1 MYLAKVRVMLKPT
14 VNDPEGITIA
24 RALKRLD
31 FSSVDSL
38 RTGKY
43 FELRLD
49 ASTPAEAEKQVDEMC
64 SKLLANP
71 VIETYSFDLEPVQ

>member
-14 VNDPEGITIA
+14 VNDPEGITIS
-24 RALKRLD
+24 RALRRLEFD
-31 FSSVDSL
+31 SVDSL

-43 FELRLD
+43 FELRLNAASESD
-49 ASTPAEAEKQVDEMC
+49 AKQQVDEMC

-71 VIETYSFDLEPVQ
+71 VIETYSFDLELV